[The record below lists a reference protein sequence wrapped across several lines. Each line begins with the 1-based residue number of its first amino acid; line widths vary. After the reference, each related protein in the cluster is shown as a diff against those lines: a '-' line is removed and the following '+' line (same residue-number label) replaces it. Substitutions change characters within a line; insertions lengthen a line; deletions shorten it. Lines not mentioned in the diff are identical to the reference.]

1 MSRLPLFPLFLSV
14 HVLMC
19 VSVFLFYFDSFTS
32 YVIVFSFSSTHL
44 IMFKLSQLFP
54 LPFSPLSVFSP
65 LFPSAHCYVVP
76 HVAMKLPSIVPPFVF
91 WALRLGPTPAYH
103 TAHSTLMT
111 QYTWF
116 IPHISIDTNKNNA
129 TTVLQIQSLK
139 FISIVTFDCFKI
151 TPQVS
156 TPVFS
161 ALSSAL
167 KTVCNKY
174 EKWWQRATGW

>member
-44 IMFKLSQLFP
+44 IMFKLSQLCFH
-54 LPFSPLSVFSP
+54 
-65 LFPSAHCYVVP
+65 FPSHPSVYLVLFFP

-91 WALRLGPTPAYH
+91 WALRLDPTPAYH

-167 KTVCNKY
+167 KTVYNKY